1 MLTKTIVSTVLILAV
16 MAVRAVFQKK
26 VNPIFIYALWL
37 AVAVRLL
44 MPGMLFFSPVSIM
57 NTNLWRMGST
67 WLIQEEE
74 RQDIE
79 YKQQQ
84 YREYYEQKLYEQSSG
99 LIQKEAN
106 TGGAEVVEIEL
117 KWQWAG
123 TVFGRIKQFA
133 EIVWATGMAVIT
145 IIFLW

>member
-84 YREYYEQKLYEQSSG
+84 YREYY
-99 LIQKEAN
+99 
-106 TGGAEVVEIEL
+106 
-117 KWQWAG
+117 
-123 TVFGRIKQFA
+123 
-133 EIVWATGMAVIT
+133 
-145 IIFLW
+145 